1 MGASLFAASDAREYV
16 LSDDE
21 VVVTRTSPE
30 GKFVYANDAFLRA
43 MGCTMDEIIGQTP
56 KITVHPDMPSEVTAD
71 MWATIRSGA
80 PWTACIKN
88 RRKDGGFFWV
98 RSNVSPIM
106 DKERIA
112 GFIAVR
118 VKPSAEEVA
127 AANAAYAAMR
137 AGRARHLV
145 IKAGELVRVD
155 LRGRL
160 LRGAFHSSLSAR
172 LWIVAA
178 LLVSLFVAIAL
189 VGSGNVSGDTLGALW
204 SLCALGVAMALFAG
218 GYFNARLVGPL
229 HAMMRVA
236 QRVVAGDLDSRFAE
250 SGERDLAL
258 LARSLNQM
266 SAKLIG
272 VWKDSRSNID
282 HVLDATEDVARASD
296 ELASRTDEQ
305 ASSLE
310 QTAALMEQMNATVGQ
325 NAENA
330 RAAAVL
336 AAGASDVA
344 QRGGEVVRAV
354 VGAMRGI
361 SEFSRKM
368 ADFVSVIDG
377 IAFQTNILALNAAVE
392 AARAGEQGRG
402 FAVVAAEVR
411 SLAQRS
417 AAAAKEIKT
426 LIDESVGRVEA
437 GSKQAENAG
446 STMEDVVTSI
456 DRAAQL
462 VAEIT
467 AASKEQSQGISQVTD
482 TVSQLEKT
490 TQQNAA
496 MVEQVATALEA
507 LRAKTGQILGAMAAF
522 RSRA

>member
-1 MGASLFAASDAREYV
+1 MGSNLSAAKSAQEYV

-43 MGCTMDEIIGQTP
+43 MGCTMEEIIGQSP
-56 KITVHPDMPSEVTAD
+56 KINVHPDVPEEVTAD

-88 RRKDGGFFWV
+88 LRKDGGFFWV

-112 GFIAVR
+112 GFVAVR
-118 VKPSAEEVA
+118 VKPTAEEVA
-127 AANAAYAAMR
+127 AANTAYAAMR
-137 AGRARHLV
+137 AGRARHLA
-145 IKAGELVRVD
+145 IEGGEVVRID
-155 LRGRL
+155 LWGRL
-160 LRGAFHSSLSAR
+160 LHGAFRTSLGVR
-172 LWIVAA
+172 LWLAAA
-178 LLVSLFVAIAL
+178 LLASLFVAIAL
-189 VGSGNVSGDTLGALW
+189 VGSRSVSGDALDALW
-204 SLCALGVAMALFAG
+204 ALCAIGVAMACFAG
-218 GYFNARLVGPL
+218 SYFNLRLVGPL
-229 HAMMRVA
+229 QAMTRVA

-250 SGERDLAL
+250 AGERDLFR

-272 VWKDSRSNID
+272 VWRDSRSNID
-282 HVLDATEDVARASD
+282 HVLNATDEVAGASD

-344 QRGGEVVRAV
+344 RRGGEVVRAV

-361 SEFSRKM
+361 SEFSKKM
-368 ADFVSVIDG
+368 ADIVSVIDG

-402 FAVVAAEVR
+402 FAVVATEVR
-411 SLAQRS
+411 GLAQRS
-417 AAAAKEIKT
+417 AVAAKEIKT

-437 GSKQAENAG
+437 GSRQAEDAG
-446 STMEDVVTSI
+446 STMEGVVTSI
-456 DRAAQL
+456 DRAAHL